1 MKRVMW
7 LLVVLTVCMGVFAQD
22 DAAATASEASNNDG
36 AILESAEADA
46 NAALTEAGKYERKS
60 VTFINALWL
69 MDEASKKMTQEQIE
83 YMLKNVQNK
92 ITMPRFDYNPLP
104 EAITKE
110 FIAKANASTELTL
123 DNITAIMDEVV
134 VPKVLEIVDLN
145 KELRAQNYTSEAQK
159 NSFYATK
166 AKEYGFTDVE
176 LAKIMN
182 SAFIYIPLVS
192 NFSAKENDYCEHQ
205 CKMGVVWYRITTKG
219 EKAKAIKVV
228 ADMSS
233 TMGMAKKNR
242 VYGTPEGP
250 FTSPKFAFR
259 SMVKSGAR
267 NILAATQSMPEFRLS
282 GQVVEKDEG
291 FVGFDLGKNE
301 GIRVDDKYDICE
313 FEEKEDGSI
322 VQTKTGWVSVSMV
335 ADSNS
340 KEGYKS
346 KAYIVSGDPMT
357 GAVLSEF
364 PRIPIDIAIKLRT
377 FPGSKT
383 QKQVWNSTTYSY
395 DSEDSTTPMGMG
407 LQLDAR
413 YNIGRNFGVQ
423 QLFLGVGYGFG
434 SESNGGWELFAAKY
448 WRVGGPFTV
457 GPEAG
462 FSLATGGAFF
472 GLDVGYAISPTFKA
486 EIGGRWDMGNGGD
499 DPLYPE
505 QAGVTIQAG
514 LIWSPKSLPWDPWDF
529 FRGRIGF

>member
-1 MKRVMW
+1 MKKIISM
-7 LLVVLTVCMGVFAQD
+7 LVVLVMGIGIAAQETTTD
-22 DAAATASEASNNDG
+22 VSTTSNNG
-36 AILESAEADA
+36 AILESAEAEA
-46 NAALTEAGKYERKS
+46 NASLTEAGKYERKS

-69 MDEASKKMTQEQIE
+69 MDEASRKMTTEQIE
-83 YMLKNVQNK
+83 MMLKKVNEA

-104 EAITKE
+104 EAITNA
-110 FIAKANASTELTL
+110 FIAKANASTELSI
-123 DNITAIMDEVV
+123 DNIVSIMDEVV
-134 VPKVLEIVDLN
+134 VPKILEIVDLN
-145 KELRAQNYTSEAQK
+145 KELRAQNYTSEAQR

-166 AKEYGFTDVE
+166 AKEFGFTDVE

-192 NFSAKENDYCEHQ
+192 NFSAKQNDYCEHQ

-228 ADMSS
+228 AEMSS

-242 VYGTPEGP
+242 IYKTSDGALA
-250 FTSPKFAFR
+250 SPKFAFR
-259 SMVKSGAR
+259 SMVKNGAR

-282 GQVVEKDEG
+282 SQVIEKDKG
-291 FVGFDLGKNE
+291 YVGFDLGKKE
-301 GIRVDDKYDICE
+301 GILIDDKYDICE

-322 VQTKTGWVSVSMV
+322 VQTKSGWVSVSMV

-364 PRIPIDIAIKLRT
+364 PRIPIDIAIKFRT
-377 FPGSKT
+377 FPGGKLKVSYY
-383 QKQVWNSTTYSY
+383 NTTTFAM
-395 DSEDSTTPMGMG
+395 DTKDSTTPTGMG

-413 YNIGRNFGVQ
+413 YNIGRKFGVQ

-434 SESNGGWELFAAKY
+434 SQSNGGWELFAAKY

-462 FSLATGGAFF
+462 FSVATGGPFF
-472 GLDVGYAISPTFKA
+472 GLDVGYALSPTFKA
-486 EIGGRWDMGNGGD
+486 ELGGRYDIGNGGG
-499 DPLYPE
+499 DPVYPE

-514 LIWSPKSLPWDPWDF
+514 LIWSPKALPWDPWDF
-529 FRGRIGF
+529 FRGRLGF